1 MDPEEGN
8 KLVSDTGGTG
18 NKPKFGANII
28 PEGSFAA
35 CKAAAAERGPPV
47 PSH

>member
-28 PEGSFAA
+28 PEVSFAA

>member
-1 MDPEEGN
+1 M
-8 KLVSDTGGTG
+8 SDTGGTG

-28 PEGSFAA
+28 PEVSFAA
-35 CKAAAAERGPPV
+35 CKADAAERGPPV